1 MSSKPIYT
9 LVDQLPAKDMTVRLL
24 SALDWVV
31 PGQWTNLVGFDNTI
45 KAISGEDDPA
55 TIKKIGERAVQ
66 LYNDKSQ
73 GYQRAVWLYQTVDT
87 LQGAAGMME
96 FANKLGQNVGF
107 LSFMEKLTPKP
118 KTTHGIDLCVK
129 FAVEIIAFTQINGI
143 PGDSFADFVK
153 SLSDYQNEALMRM
166 AAVICFDGILP
177 FGPSFLDKGLS
188 YLQGSGVADLQ
199 KNERFGKVASMIP
212 GDGVQNQMGFL
223 QKSMTAVTDWTHKFV
238 ASRDLGVDKIVGNI
252 RGVIPGVESK
262 LEYFTAFIDLFTN
275 YYEHTGIQTVARSL
289 ITRAVSEI

>member
-1 MSSKPIYT
+1 MSSTPMYT
-9 LVDQLPAKDMTVRLL
+9 LVDQLPAKNMTVRLL
-24 SALDWVV
+24 NALDWIV
-31 PGQWTNLVGFDNTI
+31 PGQWTNIVGFDNTI
-45 KAISGEDDPA
+45 KTVTGEDNPA
-55 TIKKIGERAVQ
+55 MIKKIGERAVQ
-66 LYNDKSQ
+66 LYNDKTQ
-73 GYQRAVWLYQTVDT
+73 GYQRAVWLYQTADT
-87 LQGAAGMME
+87 IQGAAGMAA

-118 KTTHGIDLCVK
+118 MTTQGIDLCVK
-129 FAVEIIAFTQINGI
+129 FAAEIIAFTQINGI
-143 PGDSFADFVK
+143 PGEGFADFVK

-177 FGPSFLDKGLS
+177 FGPAFLDKGLS
-188 YLQGSGVADLQ
+188 YLQSTGVGDLQ
-199 KNERFGKVASMIP
+199 KNERFSKVASMIP

-252 RGVIPGVESK
+252 RSVIPGVESK
-262 LEYFTAFIDLFTN
+262 LEYFTAFVDLFTN
-275 YYEHTGIQTVARSL
+275 YFEHTGIQTVARAL